1 MKAPDGGSVFDV
13 KVEFSEAAKTSN
25 WGAWKSFVLPP
36 DARPGSYSFS
46 VEVQNRQTGERG
58 SATGSFLVASG
69 ATALPADI
77 RGEDWPDLQAE
88 LSSPLTPVMEEAV
101 ALLRLKRFDEAV
113 RAFRKALDQEPEST
127 LGYYGLA
134 KAYEGLGAFKNVIET
149 CEKAITCAKEP
160 RAQAYM
166 LNMKGVALSSRANR
180 KQPPDK
186 QDLVLAEQAYRAA
199 LDLNPALHLTRY
211 NLGIMHVKA
220 GEDAEGVEL
229 LRAYVAAAP
238 KGPYVSNAKLYI
250 DNPRRARE
258 NYAPDFSVV
267 TSEGEM
273 LDLAGLK
280 GKVVVLDF
288 WASWCAP
295 CKETIPTLRRTA
307 QRHANAPFVLISI
320 STHRDAGAWRSAV
333 AVDKMIWP
341 QHLDSSGTLA
351 RLFKVTAL
359 PTTVILDGEGI
370 IRIRL
375 EGYSD
380 SFGSTVDGGV
390 RKWLKAL
397 TAPERQ

>member
-1 MKAPDGGSVFDV
+1 MLTRRFAVFVLCCGLPLFSASPDASVRSLPGVARQAQLPQPASTGVRMGRVTAAGAVAGYGAFASVTRFLPGQTVWLYAETLGTVKDGKVDLVFTFAVKAPDGGSVFDV

-25 WGAWKSFVLPP
+25 WGAWKSLSSRRMRVPAP
-36 DARPGSYSFS
+36 TPSASRCRTGRPGSA
-46 VEVQNRQTGERG
+46 GPL
-58 SATGSFLVASG
+58 TGSFLVASG

-127 LGYYGLA
+127 LGDHGLA
-134 KAYEGLGAFKNVIET
+134 KAYEGSAFKNVIET
-149 CEKAITCAKEP
+149 CEKAITGAKEP

-229 LRAYVAAAP
+229 LRVVRRRGAE
-238 KGPYVSNAKLYI
+238 GPL
-250 DNPRRARE
+250 RFERE
-258 NYAPDFSVV
+258 A
-267 TSEGEM
+267 
-273 LDLAGLK
+273 L
-280 GKVVVLDF
+280 
-288 WASWCAP
+288 
-295 CKETIPTLRRTA
+295 
-307 QRHANAPFVLISI
+307 
-320 STHRDAGAWRSAV
+320 HR
-333 AVDKMIWP
+333 
-341 QHLDSSGTLA
+341 
-351 RLFKVTAL
+351 
-359 PTTVILDGEGI
+359 
-370 IRIRL
+370 
-375 EGYSD
+375 
-380 SFGSTVDGGV
+380 
-390 RKWLKAL
+390 
-397 TAPERQ
+397 